1 MNNGVKNTLETL
13 SQILFLT
20 FFAILVI
27 LVSLG
32 IRQDFSA
39 IKTAEF
45 WTEVLVR
52 LTITIVLFN
61 VIYHIDMRNKT
72 HDTDSRFYRAYA
84 TNRLRVKVIEDE
96 DRYKDLDEAV
106 ESERQDL
113 LEQKCDVLLHR
124 YCTRLSYS
132 KIIND
137 KSIEE
142 LFDEFKVTQKKKKR
156 VKLYKLIEEIR
167 AGEITIKPINPQL
180 FLRDK
185 ELVHIPDTSYDYS
198 EFLLG
203 VYRNAEKILWFI
215 VCSVFIATITFS
227 LTTVD
232 FWTTFV
238 SNFTLFLSAV
248 VSAFMSASKD
258 LKRKT
263 AIYEKRNLFIKRR
276 LNISVEYIKEQ

>member
-1 MNNGVKNTLETL
+1 
-13 SQILFLT
+13 
-20 FFAILVI
+20 LVI

-32 IRQDFSA
+32 IKQDFSA
-39 IKTAEF
+39 IKTTEF
-45 WTEVLVR
+45 WTEVGVR

-61 VIYHIDMRNKT
+61 IIYYIDIRNRT
-72 HDTDSRFYRAYA
+72 HDTDSRFFRAYA

-96 DRYKDLDEAV
+96 DRYKELDEAV
-106 ESERQDL
+106 ETERQEL
-113 LEQKCDVLLHR
+113 LEQKCDILLHR
-124 YCTRLSYS
+124 YCTRLSYV
-132 KIIND
+132 KIMND

-142 LFDEFKVTQKKKKR
+142 LFEEHKVTNKKKKR
-156 VKLYKLIEEIR
+156 EKLYKLVEDIR

-185 ELVHIPDTSYDYS
+185 ELVHVPDSSYDYS
-198 EFLLG
+198 ETLASLW
-203 VYRNAEKILWFI
+203 RNAEKILWFVI
-215 VCSVFIATITFS
+215 CSVFIATLTFS

-258 LKRKT
+258 VKRKT

-276 LNISVEYIKEQ
+276 LNISVEYEK